1 MPESVPE
8 EFINN
13 PALAIGG
20 GYTESKWIAE
30 MIIAAAAAKTSL
42 KPSVVRVTQL
52 TGGLNGAW
60 KEAEWFPA
68 LVATS
73 TALGCLPNNHEVNT
87 CFSIAWQC
95 F

>member
-8 EFINN
+8 EFISNA
-13 PALAIGG
+13 ALAIGG

-30 MIIAAAAAKTSL
+30 GIIAAAAEKTSL

-73 TALGCLPNNHEVNT
+73 TAT
-87 CFSIAWQC
+87 
-95 F
+95 